1 MRTFIESQFNYC
13 PLVWMFHSRI
23 LNAKINKLHERA
35 LRLVYKNDNLT
46 FEQLLEN
53 DKSMTIH
60 DRNLQKLAIE
70 MYKAKQKLSPLP
82 VQELFKKRDD
92 IHNLRQERCWEVPR
106 VQTVNYGIE
115 TLRYR
120 GIKTWDLIPDDIKSS
135 KSLPIFKQKIKEW
148 RPEGCTC
155 RLCKEYIFN
164 LGYL

>member
-1 MRTFIESQFNYC
+1 MSFQ
-13 PLVWMFHSRI
+13 
-23 LNAKINKLHERA
+23 
-35 LRLVYKNDNLT
+35 
-46 FEQLLEN
+46 QLLQK

-60 DRNLQKLAIE
+60 ERNLQKLAIE
-70 MYKAKQKLSPLP
+70 MYKAKNKLSPLP
-82 VQELFKKRDD
+82 VQNLFKERDN
-92 IHNLRQERCWEVPR
+92 IHDLRNERCWEVPR
-106 VQTVNYGIE
+106 VQTVNHGIE

-135 KSLPIFKQKIKEW
+135 KSLQIFKQKIREW